1 MARRLSPE
9 RQGAYYLGM
18 GLSVIGFLVFI
29 STFFTFVGRFS
40 GGPPGIPFGHPGGPG
55 SFMARPL
62 AGMGLLALGSLLMR
76 LGSRGAAGSGLI
88 LDPEQAREDLEPYS
102 RMAGGMLKDALEEAD
117 FGVRR
122 DDNDEAETRV
132 MVRCRECRTLNEE
145 DAKFCKECGGEL

>member
-9 RQGAYYLGM
+9 RQGAYYLGI

-29 STFFTFVGRFS
+29 STFFTFFGRFS
-40 GGPPGIPFGHPGGPG
+40 GSPPGGPFGHSGGPG
-55 SFMARPL
+55 LFVIQPL
-62 AGMGLLALGSLLMR
+62 AGMGLLAFGRMLMR

-117 FGVRR
+117 LGVRR

-145 DAKFCKECGGEL
+145 DAKFCKECGTGM